1 MYMSSG
7 TRESK
12 DIFLACKQNVS
23 KFFTEIEKSTPSYHQ
38 SVAKLQQEYVEG
50 WQKVINS
57 SIELEREYANKAG
70 LNTAVPEAA
79 LKTIRDM
86 TEEAIK
92 AYAAQNKI
100 AVETADPTKQAFEVF
115 NGNTKQFAS
124 LNRNIMES
132 MMAVVTQAQKT

>member
-1 MYMSSG
+1 MSSR

-12 DIFLACKQNVS
+12 DIFSVCKQNVS
-23 KFFTEIEKSTPSYHQ
+23 KFFTEIEKSTPRYQQ
-38 SVAKLQQEYVEG
+38 SVTKLQQEYLEA
-50 WQKVINS
+50 WQNVINS

-70 LNTAVPEAA
+70 LNTTVPEAA

-100 AVETADPTKQAFEVF
+100 AVEAADATKQAFEAF
-115 NGNTKQFAS
+115 NENTKRFAS

-132 MMAVVTQAQKT
+132 MTSVLTQAQKT

>member
-7 TRESK
+7 TRESN
-12 DIFLACKQNVS
+12 DIFSACKQNVS

-92 AYAAQNKI
+92 AYAAQNKT
-100 AVETADPTKQAFEVF
+100 AVEAVDAAKQSFEVF
-115 NGNTKQFAS
+115 NGNTKRFAS

-132 MMAVVTQAQKT
+132 MMSVVTQAQKT

>member
-1 MYMSSG
+1 M
-7 TRESK
+7 
-12 DIFLACKQNVS
+12 
-23 KFFTEIEKSTPSYHQ
+23 
-38 SVAKLQQEYVEG
+38 
-50 WQKVINS
+50 
-57 SIELEREYANKAG
+57 
-70 LNTAVPEAA
+70 NTAVPEAA

-100 AVETADPTKQAFEVF
+100 AVEAVDAAKQSFEVF
-115 NGNTKQFAS
+115 NGNTKRFAS